1 MNAEIA
7 VVYRP
12 RPGCFWPMSSPHLQ
26 NFSIWFYQHTS
37 AQELGI
43 RDYVNVFV
51 KYEAG
56 FVGGGGGGEG
66 GGPPPSSLLTRAWE
80 LVFMADFLFF
90 LNFIVLVR

>member
-12 RPGCFWPMSSPHLQ
+12 RLGRFWPMSSPHVQ
-26 NFSIWFYQHTS
+26 NFSIVGFYQGTS

-56 FVGGGGGGEG
+56 FVGGGGGGRRG
-66 GGPPPSSLLTRAWE
+66 GDHRPPPC
-80 LVFMADFLFF
+80 
-90 LNFIVLVR
+90 